1 MEEGIQRLLVAKTT
15 TVTEL
20 RAMVKSLNDQFEA
33 NNPGCD
39 VIPLAIVGLE
49 FPAQAPEHAMIL
61 LARVW
66 LH

>member
-1 MEEGIQRLLVAKTT
+1 
-15 TVTEL
+15 
-20 RAMVKSLNDQFEA
+20 MVKSLNDQFEA